1 VSVAASALDKKTANH
16 EERLLRI
23 RQNYQRFKATFGH
36 GSLSRNP
43 WTPPRNDVLVKRR
56 AIGTPYR
63 RRIGTPCSS
72 PWISGEARSH
82 QPAQR
87 VAAG

>member
-1 VSVAASALDKKTANH
+1 MADDGREGDAEYLRSFGRRATRHRSGSHFTLSIP
-16 EERLLRI
+16 ERCAI
-23 RQNYQRFKATFGH
+23 
-36 GSLSRNP
+36 
-43 WTPPRNDVLVKRR
+43 VKRR

>member
-1 VSVAASALDKKTANH
+1 VKLDIEGIETLAAADRH
-16 EERLLRI
+16 
-23 RQNYQRFKATFGH
+23 Q
-36 GSLSRNP
+36 
-43 WTPPRNDVLVKRR
+43 VLTTLGAVKRR